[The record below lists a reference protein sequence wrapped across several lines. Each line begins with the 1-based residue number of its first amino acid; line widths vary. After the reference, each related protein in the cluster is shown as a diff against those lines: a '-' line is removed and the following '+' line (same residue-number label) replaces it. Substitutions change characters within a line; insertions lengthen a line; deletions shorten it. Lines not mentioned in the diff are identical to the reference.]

1 MNVHDWALITFTILV
16 QMSIGSMWV
25 LGITHFFASR
35 KYGMEQADKLS
46 DRALVALV
54 PVIGLGFL
62 ASLLHLGNPI
72 NAYRAVTNLATSW
85 LSREIF
91 CGVVFALLATAF
103 AFLQWRKVGSY
114 MLRSVFAW
122 LAALVGL
129 VLVFC
134 MASVYMLP
142 IQPTWNSWTTPVT
155 FYTTTFLLGTLAMGA
170 AFVANYSYE
179 HSKNPTKKDTL
190 SVQMRQALRWIAL
203 ASICLLGVEFV
214 VLPIYLST
222 LAVGMLGWVLVL
234 RLVLAFVGAGV
245 FAVFLYQNALSLGQE
260 KVLSSLAY
268 SAFVMVFVAEVLG
281 RYIFYVIHFQ
291 IGL

>member
-16 QMSIGSMWV
+16 QMSVGSMWV
-25 LGITHFFASR
+25 LGITNFFASQ
-35 KYGMEQADKLS
+35 KYGKEQADQLS

-103 AFLQWRKVGSY
+103 AFMQWRKIGSF
-114 MLRSVFAW
+114 MLRTVFAW
-122 LAALVGL
+122 LAALVGI
-129 VLVFC
+129 VLVYC
-134 MASVYMLP
+134 MSSVYMLP
-142 IQPTWNSWTTPVT
+142 VQPTWNSWTTPVT

-170 AFVANYSYE
+170 AFVANYSYAQN
-179 HSKNPTKKDTL
+179 KNPAIKDTL
-190 SVQMRQALRWIAL
+190 SVQMRQALRWVAL
-203 ASICLLGVEFV
+203 AAICLLGVEFV

-222 LAVGMLGWVLVL
+222 
-234 RLVLAFVGAGV
+234 RL
-245 FAVFLYQNALSLGQE
+245 
-260 KVLSSLAY
+260 
-268 SAFVMVFVAEVLG
+268 
-281 RYIFYVIHFQ
+281 
-291 IGL
+291 